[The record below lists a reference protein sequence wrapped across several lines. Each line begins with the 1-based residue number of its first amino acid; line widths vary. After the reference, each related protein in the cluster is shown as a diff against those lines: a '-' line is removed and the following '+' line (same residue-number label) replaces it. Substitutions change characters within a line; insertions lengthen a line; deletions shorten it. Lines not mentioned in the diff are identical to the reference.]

1 MSHCAFLVEVA
12 LRQRMFACGV
22 GVFAVR
28 TNAPERF
35 LRSKVQKGM
44 LILNL
49 DVPYLCS
56 FNFAMCEKSMS
67 LTFLENRGRMW
78 YTPAVNPGDFPRE
91 DSELEGGGGYHLQRP
106 RGRLA
111 ALRFR
116 SHSTT
121 IKHKG

>member
-56 FNFAMCEKSMS
+56 FNFEEHELDILGKSWENVVHPSCES
-67 LTFLENRGRMW
+67 R
-78 YTPAVNPGDFPRE
+78 
-91 DSELEGGGGYHLQRP
+91 
-106 RGRLA
+106 RLPKRRLGA
-111 ALRFR
+111 
-116 SHSTT
+116 
-121 IKHKG
+121 